1 MVTQRRPAPLVSAKG
16 KLIYWLI
23 SDRLAKLCLSE
34 TERLERIKQLMEEI

>member
-23 SDRLAKLCLSE
+23 SDRLAKLCLTE
-34 TERLERIKQLMEEI
+34 AERLEKIKQLVEEG